1 MLLVSMLAV
10 LFVFSL
16 AGMEIAWAIGLAAFV
31 FILLSQ
37 LTEPFATSYILFAQ
51 QMIVGIDGFI
61 LVAIPLFV
69 FAGELMNV
77 SGVTQRI
84 IRMASALVG
93 HLHGGLAN
101 VGVVANFI
109 MSGISGSA
117 LADAAATGTV
127 LIPSMKERGFPP
139 DFSAAVISSAA
150 TVGPIIPPSI
160 SFVLLG
166 AIVEV
171 SVGRLFMG
179 GVVPGF
185 IMFVSMFALTWWI
198 CRKRSYPVEK
208 KVTPRE
214 GFNAFGSGFLA
225 LLAPVFVVGSIVGG
239 VATPTEAATVAVF
252 YTLFLGVVVYR
263 TTKLRDI
270 VEAAG
275 RSAIA
280 SSVIML
286 TVATSQIF
294 AWLAVQEK
302 LGVILTEA
310 MLSVSE
316 NVYVLLLMA
325 NVLMLFLGMFME
337 ILPIMLIL
345 APILFPLFMGMGIS
359 DVHLGVVMVLNLMIG
374 MITPPIGLN
383 LFVLSAISGEGVI
396 EIFRQAVPYFVV
408 LVLVLGLIT
417 YFPPLTLFLAGKR
430 SFRPWNGSRQAH
442 LPR

>member
-1 MLLVSMLAV
+1 MLLVSMLAI

-16 AGMEIAWAIGLAAFV
+16 AGMEIAWAIGLSAFV

-37 LTEPFATSYILFAQ
+37 LTDPFGISFILYSQ
-51 QMIVGIDGFI
+51 QMIVGLDGFI

-84 IRMASALVG
+84 VRMASAVVG
-93 HLHGGLAN
+93 HFHGGLAN

-127 LIPSMKERGFPP
+127 LIPEMKKRGFPA

-185 IMFVSMFALTWWI
+185 IMFVSMFVLTWWI
-198 CRKRSYPVEK
+198 CRKRNYPVEER
-208 KVTPRE
+208 TTIRE
-214 GFNAFGSGFLA
+214 KGNAFLAGSLA

-239 VATPTEAATVAVF
+239 IATPTEAATVAVF

-263 TTKLRDI
+263 TTKWRDI

-275 RSAIA
+275 RSAVA

-286 TVATSQIF
+286 TVATSQVF
-294 AWLAVQEK
+294 AMLAVQEK
-302 LGVILTEA
+302 LGVILTTA
-310 MLSVSE
+310 MLQVSE

-408 LVLVLGLIT
+408 LVLVLALIT
-417 YFPPLTLFLAGKR
+417 YYPPLTLFLADLVIPVK
-430 SFRPWNGSRQAH
+430 
-442 LPR
+442 